1 MPPELTTFL
10 LAMTP
15 VGELRAAIPWGLTF
29 GHLSATE
36 VFCLAV
42 AGNIL
47 AAALVILILPIL
59 TKFARKHFPP
69 LDKLLQK
76 IFTKTRKKHSQNFLR
91 FEEIFLVILVAL
103 PLPGSGGYTGALVA
117 WLFGVKPKTAI
128 ALISLGIFFAGLLM
142 LGITNGMIA
151 FAKSF

>member
-29 GHLSATE
+29 GNLSAAE
-36 VFCLAV
+36 AFFFAV

-69 LDKLLQK
+69 LDRLLQK
-76 IFTKTRKKHSQNFLR
+76 IFAKTCKKHSKNFLR
-91 FEEIFLVILVAL
+91 FEEIFLVILVAI

-128 ALISLGIFFAGLLM
+128 VLISLGIFLAGILV
-142 LGITNGMIA
+142 LGLTNGMIA
-151 FAKSF
+151 LAKSF